1 MTTIRGMTPMAESNA
16 TITVN
21 VNIDLTPGAL
31 EAIVS
36 NAKKVAGR
44 NAKGHYAVDTADK
57 VSEMI
62 SCFLL
67 ERDFEAYAKDMGN
80 YTGNQRFGEIEK

>member
-1 MTTIRGMTPMAESNA
+1 MTGSKE

-21 VNIDLTPGAL
+21 VNVDVTPGAL

-36 NAKKVAGR
+36 NAKKLAGR
-44 NAKGHYAVDTADK
+44 NEKGHYKVDTADK

-67 ERDFEAYAKDMGN
+67 DHDFESYTKDIGNYAKKVD
-80 YTGNQRFGEIEK
+80 TES